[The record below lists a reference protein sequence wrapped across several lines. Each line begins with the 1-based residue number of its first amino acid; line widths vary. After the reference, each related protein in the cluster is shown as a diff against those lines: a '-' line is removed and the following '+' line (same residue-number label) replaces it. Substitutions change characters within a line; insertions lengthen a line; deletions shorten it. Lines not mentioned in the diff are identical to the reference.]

1 MQEKPQEKISLARI
15 SLFTSQAKRDALQLE
30 LSRYLDPKE
39 KSPDFREGVTLA
51 LPGDR
56 ELICHLLTDSPEDMG
71 VATSRPMGAILIDHR
86 FDDLS
91 KGIEASLAGRILPGL
106 LTGNARHRAPSR
118 ASIVI
123 LLPDNQHTAYHAYAL
138 GILQLGGIVVA
149 PENLLD
155 VLLAAYRISRPKA
168 PGKVA
173 LCLAGG
179 GIEGMFWEIGVLRA
193 LDARLKGALPQVDII
208 SGISAGAVVGA
219 FLANGVRPYEIANA
233 LYGRP
238 SRIDPI
244 TRGMLFD
251 PNVSELSRRILSSIG
266 DFWKGR
272 WITRPFDSAMR
283 VTPTAMF
290 SGEKLREYL
299 KTELTKPGMKNDF
312 RLLDKKLFIG
322 ATDQD
327 EGNHVSFGTSGL
339 DDTPISS
346 AVRASCAMTP
356 YYNPEKIGDRYY
368 VDGIFTRTIDI
379 DIAVAHGATLIIC
392 VDPLRPVQSMEAG
405 YVSGKGGIFN
415 TVQSVK
421 SMIRTRLGEMITKAE
436 ETNPN
441 VSVYVFSPTAKDMEH
456 MSGTMMRFFYKTDTE
471 NMAYDSAMEQ
481 MEGDLDWLQE
491 AFRRH
496 NFTLS

>member
-1 MQEKPQEKISLARI
+1 MREKTSFARVALFVSAHGLAEMKRELHPFLAPSEKNPD
-15 SLFTSQAKRDALQLE
+15 FKRGVLLE
-30 LSRYLDPKE
+30 LPEERKL
-39 KSPDFREGVTLA
+39 V
-51 LPGDR
+51 
-56 ELICHLLTDSPEDMG
+56 CHLLTDSAEEI
-71 VATSRPMGAILIDHR
+71 AIAKSRPMGAILIDHR
-86 FDDLS
+86 YEDLS
-91 KGIEASLAGRILPGL
+91 VGIEASLAGRILPDL
-106 LTGNARHRAPSR
+106 LSGDGHRKTPSR
-118 ASIVI
+118 SSILI
-123 LLPDNQHTAYHAYAL
+123 LLPSNQHTPYHSYAL
-138 GILQLGGIVVA
+138 GVLQIGGILVA
-149 PENLLD
+149 PKSIRD
-155 VLLAAYRISRPKA
+155 VLQTAYRVSRPSA

-193 LDARLKGALPQVDII
+193 LDSRLKGKLPDVDII
-208 SGISAGAVVGA
+208 SGISAGAVIGA

-238 SRIDPI
+238 SRVEPI

-251 PNVSELSRRILSSIG
+251 PNVSELSKRILSSIG

-299 KTELTKPGMKNDF
+299 ENSFTRAGMKNDF
-312 RLLDKKLFIG
+312 LALEKKLFIG

-327 EGNHVSFGTSGL
+327 EGSHVSFGTAGL
-339 DDTPISS
+339 DHVPISS

-405 YVSGKGGIFN
+405 YVSGRGGLFN

-421 SMIRTRLGEMITKAE
+421 SMIRTRFAEMVTKAE

-441 VSVYVFSPTAKDMEH
+441 ISVYVFSPTAKDMEH

-471 NMAYDSAMEQ
+471 NMAFDSAMEQ
-481 MEGDLDWLQE
+481 MEDDHEWLAE
-491 AFRRH
+491 VFRRH
-496 NFTLS
+496 NLVWGE